1 MTDAVP
7 AQKSKTYTAGLVVVG
22 NEILSGRTPDANTA
36 WIAEKLTPHGIVLGE
51 VRVVPDIEGKI
62 IAAVNALR
70 AEYDYVVTTGGIGPT
85 HDDITSESIA
95 KAFRV
100 ECRVDDR
107 ARELLLAYYGSET
120 ELTAPR
126 LKMAT
131 VPVGSQLIENPVS
144 GAPGFKIENVFALAG
159 VPRIMQAML
168 DHALT
173 YMEKGAPYLSNTISC
188 GLKESQVAPDLSL
201 LQDRYPSIIMGSY
214 PHYRGGVLGLSL
226 VLRGVDAAELQT
238 ATDELID
245 IIRRLGDEPRALSL
259 QSKVG

>member
-1 MTDAVP
+1 M
-7 AQKSKTYTAGLVVVG
+7 VG
-22 NEILSGRTPDANTA
+22 NEILSGRTQDANTQ
-36 WIAEKLTPHGIVLGE
+36 WIAEKLGPHGIVLGE

-70 AEYDYVVTTGGIGPT
+70 PEFDYVITTGGIGPT
-85 HDDITSESIA
+85 HDDITAESIA
-95 KAFRV
+95 KAFGV
-100 ECRVDDR
+100 QTHIDDR
-107 ARELLLAYYGSET
+107 AREMLLAYYGSEA

-131 VPVGSQLIENPVS
+131 VPVGAKLIENPVS
-144 GAPGFKIENVFALAG
+144 GAPGFMIENVFALAG

-188 GLKESQVAPDLSL
+188 GLKESQVAPDFSL
-201 LQDRYPSIIMGSY
+201 LQERYPAIIMGSY

-245 IIRRLGDEPRALSL
+245 IIRRLGDEPRAMSL
-259 QSKVG
+259 QSKQS